1 MPRSRGL
8 IKRSPVAEPIALA
21 ALALDAAIGWPQA
34 LYRRIGHPVGL
45 FARIINGCEARWNRA
60 QYGFAKRR
68 ALGVLTLFAVLLI
81 AGGIGFALQQLL
93 LAAFGSWS
101 WIGVAI
107 LAWPALAQRS
117 LFDHVHAVGERIDAG
132 DLAGARHAVG
142 MIVGRDTAALD
153 EASVARAAI
162 ESLAESF
169 CDGVVAPL
177 FWLLLLGL
185 PGVWACKAVNTADSL
200 VGHRE
205 ERWRAFGWAAARLDD
220 IANWIPARLSGVL
233 ICLAGGG
240 GWQIMWRDARRH
252 ASPNAG
258 WPEAA
263 MAGALGLRLA
273 GPIAYDGV
281 MHDKPWIGD
290 GTSDADS
297 SEIDRAI
304 AVYLR
309 ACLLLWSLAGGAAW
323 LR

>member
-1 MPRSRGL
+1 MPRSHGL
-8 IKRSPVAEPIALA
+8 IKRSPVAEPVALA
-21 ALALDAAIGWPQA
+21 ALALDAAIGWPHA

-45 FARIINGCEARWNRA
+45 FARIINGCEAHWNRA
-60 QYGFAKRR
+60 EYGLARRR
-68 ALGVLTLFAVLLI
+68 ALGVPTLFAVLLV

-117 LFDHVHAVGERIDAG
+117 LFDHVHAVGDRIDAG

-142 MIVGRDTAALD
+142 MIVGRDTASLG
-153 EASVARAAI
+153 ENGVARAAI

-185 PGVWACKAVNTADSL
+185 PGVWAYKAVNTADSL
-200 VGHRE
+200 IGHRE

-220 IANWIPARLSGVL
+220 LANWIPARLSGVL

-240 GWQIMWRDARRH
+240 GWRIMWRDARRH

-281 MHDKPWIGD
+281 MHDKPLIGD
-290 GTSDADS
+290 GTSDAGG